1 MPRHFL
7 SDGTECDETGLP
19 ILPMTLPPDG
29 SPPSPGIP
37 PPGALVDIDLETG
50 RSSKSDV
57 LLAEA
62 LHWTIRAYPR

>member
-7 SDGTECDETGLP
+7 PDGTECDETGLP
-19 ILPMTLPPDG
+19 ILPMTLPPDR
-29 SPPSPGIP
+29 SPPSPPGIP
-37 PPGALVDIDLETG
+37 PPGKLVD
-50 RSSKSDV
+50 SSQSDV